1 MQSKGDQS
9 MFDKTFPNSSIR
21 QTNIVSKNE
30 GVRVVRL
37 DPEGVLLQLR
47 RRSSFTKVYLL
58 FPQARELAQALIEA
72 CEYES
77 ANGIANGIIS
87 DLGEHDARAQN

>member
-1 MQSKGDQS
+1 

-37 DPEGVLLQLR
+37 DPEGVLLQMR

-77 ANGIANGIIS
+77 DIANGIANGIIS
-87 DLGEHDARAQN
+87 DLGEHDAGVQN